1 MGRLNSE
8 AKYQKNIRKALDIF
22 LRDLESITTKYEK
35 MLRSELNYIADS
47 TIDAFYE
54 DYDPSTYNRRGDM
67 YNTYKISVKRDK
79 YDIEYEIDF
88 SPEYMKFHGD
98 LKEYLFDIVFEQGW
112 HGGANEGEGH
122 PEPGIPWYRD
132 LWATKYAKGF
142 NYDEFEPS
150 GFWLRRA
157 ARSASPYEIMSKKMD
172 DYISE
177 WNEQYLD
184 DVDKCCNKLLNDI
197 DFIIEHRIRR

>member
-35 MLRSELNYIADS
+35 LLRSELNYIADS
-47 TIDAFYE
+47 AIDAFYE
-54 DYDPSTYNRRGDM
+54 DYDPNTYNRLGDL
-67 YNTYKISVKRDK
+67 YNTYKITVKRNK

-88 SPEYMKFHGD
+88 SPNYMKYHRG
-98 LKEYLFDIVFEQGW
+98 KKTYIYEAVFEEGW
-112 HGGANEGEGH
+112 HGGDKAGAGH
-122 PEPGIPWYRD
+122 PEPGIPWYRNLGAINRAGD
-132 LWATKYAKGF
+132 DYES
-142 NYDEFEPS
+142 YEPS

-157 ARSASPYEIMSKKMD
+157 ACSTSPYEVMSKKMD

-177 WNEQYLD
+177 WEEQYLD